1 MHYDILY
8 TCEAENGVKCFV
20 CKAIL
25 ENYISSLKPDF
36 FEFDIQRGIV
46 RNTYLNSLRDTILRK
61 EVFPPISLTVSGE
74 PSVEG
79 STLNVDDNNTEILD
93 GLQRTFRL
101 WTYKQINDRV
111 IEHKITDY
119 HELVNVLKSDDLGKR
134 IIDQYFV
141 NAKFLKEF
149 IPDGSGVSS
158 NSIFID
164 TWKDY
169 NLIFYVWYGLDDNQ
183 LVQKMLELNAG
194 QKAVRPEHQFEL
206 LFLHF
211 FKNGKV
217 MPDGIRLVRMKD
229 KEYHET
235 KRKRTESKIF
245 LLSSVIIAYQS
256 FQLGRTLR
264 IQPVNDLHWQD
275 EDDYNREAFSPDNL
289 NLFLRF
295 LGDIDEKLCQKDPEH
310 VAWYGKDTTL
320 SGIYGAFG
328 NYLNFDKNNINESIN
343 RLQQI
348 IEQKIEDLDFNVDE
362 FEDAYMN
369 LSSVSVNVGNV
380 IRKGIFDYTLAAL
393 KKKKKTWFNCL
404 INK

>member
-1 MHYDILY
+1 MFYDILY
-8 TCEAENGVKCFV
+8 TCEAQNGVKCYV
-20 CKAIL
+20 CKANL

-74 PSVEG
+74 PLVKDCVL
-79 STLNVDDNNTEILD
+79 TVKDNNTEILD

-119 HELVNVLKSDDLGKR
+119 HELVNILKSDDLGKR

-141 NAKFLKEF
+141 NAKFLKDF
-149 IPDGSGVSS
+149 IPDTLGAST
-158 NSIFID
+158 NSAFID
-164 TWKDY
+164 TWSDY

-194 QKAVRPEHQFEL
+194 QKAVRSEHQFEL

-211 FKNGKV
+211 FKDKV
-217 MPDGIRLVRMKD
+217 LSDGIRLVRMKD

-235 KRKRTESKIF
+235 KRKRKESKIF

-256 FQLGRTLR
+256 FQLGKALR

-275 EDDYNREAFSPDNL
+275 EDDYSSEAFSPDNL
-289 NLFLRF
+289 DLFLNL
-295 LGDIDEKLCQKDPEH
+295 LGKIDAGLCEKDPEH
-310 VAWYGKDTTL
+310 IAWYGKDTTL

-328 NYLNFDKNNINESIN
+328 NYLNFDKNNVYESIN
-343 RLQQI
+343 KLQQI
-348 IEQKIEDLDFNVDE
+348 IEKKIDKLDFNVDE
-362 FEDAYMN
+362 FENAYTK

-393 KKKKKTWFNCL
+393 QGIRKSWYNCL
-404 INK
+404 IDK